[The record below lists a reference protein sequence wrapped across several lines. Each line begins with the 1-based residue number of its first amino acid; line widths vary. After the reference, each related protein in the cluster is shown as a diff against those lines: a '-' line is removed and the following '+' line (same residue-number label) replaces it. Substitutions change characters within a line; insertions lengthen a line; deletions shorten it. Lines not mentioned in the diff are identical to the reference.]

1 VLSGEAE
8 SCAPWL
14 NMENTMSK
22 KAIKRLKE
30 LLETRADAAGA
41 HC

>member
-1 VLSGEAE
+1 MF
-8 SCAPWL
+8 WL
-14 NMENTMSK
+14 NMEKAMSK
-22 KAIKRLKE
+22 KASKRLRE